1 MGRYQKEKG
10 TRREREF
17 AKLIGGTRVPLS
29 GSAKHAGQEHT
40 GDVAGLGLKFE
51 VKTRKDGFKT
61 LYQWLDQEG
70 IDALALKADRRE
82 WLVVMPIGKLMELI
96 GEERNQCGSGSN
108 T

>member
-1 MGRYQKEKG
+1 MGRSQKTKG
-10 TRREREF
+10 SRREREF
-17 AKLIGGTRVPLS
+17 ARLINGTRIPLS
-29 GSAKHAGQEHT
+29 GAAKHAGQEHT

-51 VKTRKDGFKT
+51 VKARKNGFKT

-96 GEERNQCGSGSN
+96 GEERSRCGSGS
-108 T
+108 TT

>member
-1 MGRYQKEKG
+1 MSRSQKEKG
-10 TRREREF
+10 SRREREF

-29 GSAKHAGQEHT
+29 GAAKHAGQEHT

-51 VKTRKDGFKT
+51 VKARKDGFKT
-61 LYQWLDQEG
+61 LYQWLDQKG

-96 GEERNQCGSGSN
+96 GEEQGRCGSGS
-108 T
+108 TI